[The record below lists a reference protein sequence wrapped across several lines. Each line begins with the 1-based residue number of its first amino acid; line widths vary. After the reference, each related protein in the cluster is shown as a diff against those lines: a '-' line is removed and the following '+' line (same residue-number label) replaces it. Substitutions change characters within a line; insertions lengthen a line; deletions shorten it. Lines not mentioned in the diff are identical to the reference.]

1 MMGRGG
7 IGVRV
12 GVYYNL
18 YSDGYGGGRFCVSML
33 VYMEMVLDVG
43 TALLYGGRCVRVL
56 FDSGVGRYGFGGPS
70 V

>member
-1 MMGRGG
+1 M
-7 IGVRV
+7 
-12 GVYYNL
+12 
-18 YSDGYGGGRFCVSML
+18 SML
-33 VYMEMVLDVG
+33 VYMGMVLDVG